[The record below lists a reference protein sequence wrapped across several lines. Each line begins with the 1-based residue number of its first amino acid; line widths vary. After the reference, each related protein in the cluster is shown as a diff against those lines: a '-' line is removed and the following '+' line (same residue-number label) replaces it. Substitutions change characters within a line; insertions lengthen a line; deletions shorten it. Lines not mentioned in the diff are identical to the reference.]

1 MWFDRTA
8 TTSASVVDA
17 ARKNGKVAEG
27 LLKKEIQMIIPG
39 NYINRCRKF
48 RLVLMLAG
56 ILGVAP
62 IIKAGEVYHINRTYT
77 PIEFNL
83 QGTPTVDQ
91 LFTES
96 MKLTDTVRGD
106 PIVIDSNGTYA
117 IEQQTAIALGYDTAE
132 AAWNAVLNYQGTPSN
147 YPGKIYDNVGWVR
160 G

>member
-17 ARKNGKVAEG
+17 ARENGKVAEG
-27 LLKKEIQMIIPG
+27 LLQKAIQMIISC
-39 NYINRCRKF
+39 NNINRFIKF
-48 RLVLMLAG
+48 LLVLMLAG
-56 ILGVAP
+56 ILGMLQAV
-62 IIKAGEVYHINRTYT
+62 KAEETYHINRTFT
-77 PIEFNL
+77 PVEFNL

-147 YPGKIYDNVGWVR
+147 
-160 G
+160 